1 MTWRGFMIAGMLVF
15 LSFSVSI
22 AHAQVGGRDPFS
34 RIGVSVPQTQPEV
47 KAPAKPVAPK
57 RRWVRPTQTVAP
69 AMVQYNSKPFALWL
83 TEFKAEAVA
92 KGIPQETVDNAFRN
106 ITPNDTVV
114 KLDRKQPEDKISW
127 TQYKSGTA
135 LNSGRIA
142 RGKARMKEHA
152 VLLAK
157 ISATYK
163 VPPQVI
169 VALWGTET
177 EYGANKGNFSL
188 IQSLTTL
195 AYEGRRAE
203 LFREE
208 LLNALRIMQDE
219 KVMGATLT
227 GSWAGAMGHC
237 QFMPSSYL
245 KYAVDWDKD
254 GHRDIWNSVPDALAS
269 IANYLHQSGWDDR
282 AFLQTPITLPT
293 GMVLPNDSLY
303 SAKTVQQ
310 FRDLGIATA
319 DGKRLEGDG
328 NIKAYI
334 MNPGTQQEEAYMV
347 TDNYHVLLKWN
358 RSRYFASSVSLL
370 AAAIALP

>member
-1 MTWRGFMIAGMLVF
+1 MHMTWHGFMIAGLLVF

-22 AHAQVGGRDPFS
+22 AHARDPFS
-34 RIGVSVPQTQPEV
+34 KIGVAIPSAQP
-47 KAPAKPVAPK
+47 APAPVAKPQRRWAPRPKPVAP
-57 RRWVRPTQTVAP
+57 VS
-69 AMVQYNSKPFALWL
+69 VQYNEKPFALWL

-92 KGIPQETVDNAFRN
+92 KGIPPIIVENAFRGVS
-106 ITPNDTVV
+106 PNDTVV
-114 KLDRKQPEDKISW
+114 TLDRKQPEDKISW

-142 RGKARMKEHA
+142 RGKKYMKEHA
-152 VLLAK
+152 VLLSK

-177 EYGANKGNFSL
+177 EYGSNKGNFSL

-195 AYEGRRAE
+195 AYEGRRADF
-203 LFREE
+203 FREE

-245 KYAVDWDKD
+245 KFAVDWDKD

-282 AFLQTPITLPT
+282 TFLQTAIKLPT

-303 SAKTVQQ
+303 NPQTVQH
-310 FRDLGIATA
+310 FRDLGVATA
-319 DGKRLEGDG
+319 SGQRLAG
-328 NIKAYI
+328 NGKAYI
-334 MNPGTQQEEAYMV
+334 MNPGLPEEEAYMV

-370 AAAIALP
+370 ADAIAMP